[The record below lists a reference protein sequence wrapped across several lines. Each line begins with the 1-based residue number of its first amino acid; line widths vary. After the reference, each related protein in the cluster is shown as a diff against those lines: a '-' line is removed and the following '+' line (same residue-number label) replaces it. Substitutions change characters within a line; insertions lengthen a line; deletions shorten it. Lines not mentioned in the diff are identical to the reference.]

1 MEMYITLGLLA
12 IVSFVQNMFFTLVSR
27 SRNSGDPGYHRYCA
41 WGSNGVWFICQV
53 MIVKNVWAAI
63 NEGNWLLAGLA
74 GLVYAIFTTEGSVL
88 MMKRLLKAETGK
100 RKVGA
105 TGGEADND
113 KLLERIKALEAKN
126 QEQTIH
132 PNSVLDMENT
142 GNYPAE
148 LADLEN
154 RIANLEWNLEAVE
167 KIQRIN
173 MFDGLESDTDNIAR
187 LDKLEAIQA
196 IQSKYG
202 CDLVKNLGAR
212 VEHIETKLDVPFND
226 GTKID
231 MIRRINALKARM
243 DAHDN
248 TNAEIDAENALIDAD
263 NEKAEQDFK
272 TIERRIADLEVRLNV
287 NKFLRNKLRDKVAN
301 QQEII
306 DDIVVNTI
314 RRNS

>member
-1 MEMYITLGLLA
+1 MEMYITLVLLA

-74 GLVYAIFTTEGSVL
+74 GLVYAICTTEGSVL
-88 MMKRLLKAETGK
+88 MMKRLLKAESGK

-113 KLLERIKALEAKN
+113 KLLERIKALEFSLKFPGN
-126 QEQTIH
+126 DDMK
-132 PNSVLDMENT
+132 PNVISRLD
-142 GNYPAE
+142 
-148 LADLEN
+148 DLEGFKEYATN
-154 RIANLEWNLEAVE
+154 RMHELGN
-167 KIQRIN
+167 
-173 MFDGLESDTDNIAR
+173 GLET
-187 LDKLEAIQA
+187 LEAIQT

-231 MIRRINALKARM
+231 MLRQINALKARM
-243 DAHDN
+243 DKHDLE
-248 TNAEIDAENALIDAD
+248 NAETDVENAIIDAENL
-263 NEKAEQDFK
+263 KAEEDYK
-272 TIERRIADLEVRLNV
+272 NMMRRITHLEVRSNI
-287 NKFLRNKLRDKVAN
+287 NKFLRNKLREDFN
-301 QQEII
+301 DHDEII
-306 DDIVVNTI
+306 ENLINAVAELQDND
-314 RRNS
+314 